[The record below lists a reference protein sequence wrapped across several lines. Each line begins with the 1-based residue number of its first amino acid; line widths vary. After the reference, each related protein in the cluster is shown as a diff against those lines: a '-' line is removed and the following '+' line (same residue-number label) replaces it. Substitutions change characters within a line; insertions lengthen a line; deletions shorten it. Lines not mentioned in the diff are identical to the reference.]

1 MKLPI
6 YLDNNATT
14 PLDPRVLDAMM
25 LYMTSEFGNAA
36 SINHS
41 YGWRAEKAVE
51 DAREVIA
58 DFIHADPKEIV
69 FTSGATESNNIALK
83 GAFEVYRDK
92 GGHIITQVTEH
103 KSVLD
108 TCKYLE
114 KHGAKITYLPV
125 DEFGRIS
132 IDDLKKAVTDKTIL
146 VSIMAANNE
155 IGTLQPIAEIGA
167 MLKENKHVLF
177 HVDAAQAAGKV
188 PIDVQEMGID
198 ILSLSAHKI
207 YGPKGV
213 GILYVRSKDPH
224 VRLAP
229 VIHGGGHEQGLRS
242 GTLNV
247 PAIVGF
253 AKACELAKAEMWKE
267 NARLVGLR
275 EQLRNGICRQL
286 DDVYVNGHPT
296 NRLPNNLNLSFL
308 GVEGDAL
315 LMGLSDDVAVSSGS
329 ACTSRAVGPSYVLKA
344 LGLSGERIAGAIRF
358 GLGRFTTEEE
368 INYVVERIVATV
380 KRLREM
386 SPLNKVKK

>member
-6 YLDNNATT
+6 YMDHNATT
-14 PLDPRVLDAMM
+14 PIDPRVLDAMM
-25 LYMTSEFGNAA
+25 IYMTSEFGNAA

-51 DAREVIA
+51 EARETIA
-58 DFIHADPKEIV
+58 SFINADPKEIV
-69 FTSGATESNNIALK
+69 FTSGATESNNIVLK
-83 GAFEVYRDK
+83 GAFEVYSEK
-92 GGHIITQVTEH
+92 GNHIITQVTEH

-114 KHGAKITYLPV
+114 KHGAKVTYLPV
-125 DEFGRIS
+125 DENGVINLDELR
-132 IDDLKKAVTDKTIL
+132 KAITDKTIL
-146 VSIMAANNE
+146 ISIMAANNE
-155 IGTLQPIAEIGA
+155 IGTLQPIAEIGKIA
-167 MLKENKHVLF
+167 KEKHVLF
-177 HVDAAQAAGKV
+177 HVDGAQAAGRV
-188 PIDVQEMGID
+188 SLDVQEEGID
-198 ILSLSAHKI
+198 MLSLSAHKL
-207 YGPKGV
+207 YGPKGI
-213 GILYVRSKDPH
+213 GILYVRGKNPH

-253 AKACELAKAEMWKE
+253 AKACEIAKEGMFKE
-267 NARLVGLR
+267 NARMVGLR

-286 DDVYVNGHPT
+286 DGVYVNGHPT
-296 NRLPNNLNLSFL
+296 NRLPNNLNLSFT

-329 ACTSRAVGPSYVLKA
+329 ACTSKAVGPSYVLKA
-344 LGLSGERIAGAIRF
+344 IGLTGERIAGALRF
-358 GLGRFTTEEE
+358 GLGRFNTEEE
-368 INYVVERIVATV
+368 VDYVVDRVVSTV

-386 SPLNKVKK
+386 SPMGKVKK